1 MRSLKDI
8 SWNISEEDYR
18 KDPALSYSTL
28 ARFNREGFNNLNKL
42 FDKIETPSLTFGS
55 AVDSIITG
63 GMEEFNERFI
73 VADFPEIPDSIVK
86 IVKRLFNSL
95 KDKYTSLV
103 KIPNDDIIYI
113 TQEESYQLN
122 WKPETRA
129 KVIKEKGSEYYDLLY
144 IAGDK
149 TILDTQTYLDV
160 INSVDALKTSTAT
173 KYYFAE
179 DNPYTNIRRYY
190 QLKFKSV
197 FDDINYRCM
206 VD

>member
-73 VADFPEIPDSIVK
+73 VAD
-86 IVKRLFNSL
+86 
-95 KDKYTSLV
+95 
-103 KIPNDDIIYI
+103 
-113 TQEESYQLN
+113 
-122 WKPETRA
+122 
-129 KVIKEKGSEYYDLLY
+129 
-144 IAGDK
+144 
-149 TILDTQTYLDV
+149 
-160 INSVDALKTSTAT
+160 
-173 KYYFAE
+173 
-179 DNPYTNIRRYY
+179 
-190 QLKFKSV
+190 
-197 FDDINYRCM
+197 
-206 VD
+206 